1 MIIDFR
7 ILRLTEFMRNAS
19 KTTTEVL
26 ENLITKN
33 YTYFE
38 KLTSDLKIKVDLLEK
53 AWESFFN
60 ASDKAR
66 IERD

>member
-38 KLTSDLKIKVDLLEK
+38 KLTSDLKIKVDLSEK
-53 AWESFFN
+53 AWESFFYK
-60 ASDKAR
+60 SDKAR

>member
-1 MIIDFR
+1 
-7 ILRLTEFMRNAS
+7 MRNAS